1 LLFLFQ
7 LSSAYFLYGPFNGH
21 QNVIFI
27 EITTAT
33 ALERPEAGMQV
44 SDGALWR
51 WENEDGQLEWK

>member
-7 LSSAYFLYGPFNGH
+7 LSSAYFLYGLFNGH

-33 ALERPEAGMQV
+33 ALEAGMQV